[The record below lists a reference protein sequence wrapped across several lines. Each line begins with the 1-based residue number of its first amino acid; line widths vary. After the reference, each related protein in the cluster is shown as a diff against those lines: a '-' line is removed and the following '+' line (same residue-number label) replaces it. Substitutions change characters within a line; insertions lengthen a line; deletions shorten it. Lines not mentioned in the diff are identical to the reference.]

1 MDPEGELVLWPSGLR
16 PSRSGFGRA
25 GCRGT
30 SSAPQMEP
38 ETDAQEEKQH
48 WKNTARRSTQSPR
61 EDNFEG
67 PSSSFKK
74 LCPAKPSPSF
84 LELPSSQRRPSPS
97 LPCAQAARIWKGQ
110 KKFTPDHQPQE
121 CYGLLE
127 CMHNNIQIQTQIALA
142 QLSILEGLQESM
154 SLLLASNEEKGKEQR
169 DQKGLQSSASSP
181 T

>member
-1 MDPEGELVLWPSGLR
+1 MDRDGERGLR
-16 PSRSGFGRA
+16 LLRSDFGY
-25 GCRGT
+25 RGT
-30 SSAPQMEP
+30 SSVPHQMEP

-48 WKNTARRSTQSPR
+48 WKR

-84 LELPSSQRRPSPS
+84 LELPSSQRRPSPG
-97 LPCAQAARIWKGQ
+97 LLCAQASRKGQ

-127 CMHNNIQIQTQIALA
+127 CMHNNIQIQTQIALT

-154 SLLLASNEEKGKEQR
+154 SLLLASDEEKRKEQR
-169 DQKGLQSSASSP
+169 DQEGLQSSISSP

>member
-1 MDPEGELVLWPSGLR
+1 MDRDGEPGLR
-16 PSRSGFGRA
+16 PSRSGFGHA

-30 SSAPQMEP
+30 SSVPPQMEP

-48 WKNTARRSTQSPR
+48 WKNTVRRSTQSPR

-84 LELPSSQRRPSPS
+84 LELPSSQRRPSPG
-97 LPCAQAARIWKGQ
+97 LPCAQASRKGQ

-127 CMHNNIQIQTQIALA
+127 CMHNNIQIQTQIALV

-154 SLLLASNEEKGKEQR
+154 NLLLVSDEKRKEQR
-169 DQKGLQSSASSP
+169 DQEGLQSSVSSP

>member
-1 MDPEGELVLWPSGLR
+1 
-16 PSRSGFGRA
+16 
-25 GCRGT
+25 
-30 SSAPQMEP
+30 MEP

-48 WKNTARRSTQSPR
+48 WKR
-61 EDNFEG
+61 EDNFKG

-84 LELPSSQRRPSPS
+84 LELPSSQRRPSPG
-97 LPCAQAARIWKGQ
+97 LPCAQASRKGQ

-154 SLLLASNEEKGKEQR
+154 NLLLASDEVKRKEQR
-169 DQKGLQSSASSP
+169 DQEGLQSSVSSP